1 MTSMI
6 YRSIF
11 IVLLIIFTLKITN
24 VITASWWWILTPI
37 WMPLL
42 FAITIILSLIIAD
55 CYFSITT
62 KKNNDEN

>member
-1 MTSMI
+1 MI

-62 KKNNDEN
+62 KKNDDED

>member
-1 MTSMI
+1 MI

-11 IVLLIIFTLKITN
+11 IILLIIFTLKITN

-62 KKNNDEN
+62 KKNDDED

>member
-1 MTSMI
+1 MI

-55 CYFSITT
+55 CYFSITN

>member
-1 MTSMI
+1 MI

-24 VITASWWWILTPI
+24 VITVSWGWILTPI
-37 WMPLL
+37 WMPFL

-55 CYFSITT
+55 CYFSIKN